1 MFIIIALASL
11 GFCISLYTYIIE
23 KKIKETPEF
32 KPVCDISDRISCS
45 KPIKSSYSNIFFFSN
60 AIVGMAFYVVVALL
74 AILQVEWLLLLVT
87 IGGSIVSCFLAYL
100 LYFKVKSLCL
110 LCTSLYIINFL
121 LLLIVLKVFSY

>member
-1 MFIIIALASL
+1 MFILFALACL

-23 KKIKETPEF
+23 RKIKETPDF

-45 KPIKSSYSNIFFFSN
+45 KPMKSAYSNIFFFSN
-60 AIVGMAFYVVVALL
+60 ALVGMAFYVLVAFL
-74 AILQVEWLLLLVT
+74 AVLQIEWLLALV
-87 IGGSIVSCFLAYL
+87 IISGCIVSCFLAYL

-121 LLLIVLKVFSY
+121 LLLIILKKIL